1 MLVNMKYTLLKSLLL
16 MFLIFISTAD
26 AGVYKGTSSDGEVVY
41 SDVPFRD
48 SAEFNAPPVTVL
60 EMPDVI
66 LDNVL
71 SAEAAKAE
79 KTEADKTAA
88 IKADAEKQEIK
99 RQAEY
104 KYTKFYIKS
113 PKDKQSIWNN
123 PDLEVSLQLAPSL
136 NNVKKHK
143 IWLLLDG
150 EPLVK
155 NSVSTS
161 IPTGRLETGEHKLQ
175 AQVRDSKGK
184 LVIKSKTITVYIHYS
199 SAK

>member
-1 MLVNMKYTLLKSLLL
+1 
-16 MFLIFISTAD
+16 MFIASISIAN
-26 AGVYKGTSSDGEVVY
+26 AGVYKGVSSDGEVVY
-41 SDVPFRD
+41 SDVPFRA
-48 SAEFNAPPVTVL
+48 SAEFIAPPIAVL

-66 LDNVL
+66 LDKVL
-71 SAEAAKAE
+71 TEEAVKAK
-79 KTEADKTAA
+79 KTEADKMAA
-88 IKADAEKQEIK
+88 AQAETGKKEIL

-104 KYTKFYIKS
+104 PYTKFYIKS

-123 PDLEVSLQLAPSL
+123 PELAVSLHLTPSL

-155 NSVSTS
+155 NSISMS
-161 IPTGRLETGEHKLQ
+161 IPTGRLDRGEHKLQ

-184 LVIKSKTITVYIHYS
+184 LLIKTKTIVVYIHYS